1 MSGDYTR
8 FTFDPRQDHSGVLMQ
23 QGRVMLD
30 ADFNELV
37 ELIDRRLRAETIDII
52 GHCIVPSE
60 TPDAFLIGLA
70 GGGITIGPGRM
81 YADGLLAENHGGEP
95 REWYAALEEERG
107 TTPIAYE
114 AQPYLPDAANLQPAP
129 TQGGPYLV
137 YADVWKREVTRT
149 EDAGLVEKAVG
160 VDTATRTQTVWQVKV
175 YPPSG
180 SDVGLKGPITCD
192 TPDGDITGW
201 LDFTAPSAGRLT
213 TEGQGV
219 PASDDP
225 CVIPP
230 DGGYRGSENR
240 LYRVEVHDP
249 GGLGAATFKWSRD
262 NASIATNVLA
272 IDAARTELTVTRTA
286 RDAVLRF
293 STGDWVEV
301 TDDEHELYGLPGV
314 MRKVGPVD
322 DVALTLTLTTALPAG
337 TFDATD
343 PLRHTRVKRWDQTG
357 IVRDAAQNAVD
368 DVDANGG
375 VIKVPAAGTTLV
387 IEDGIQV
394 TLSVDPAGGRFRS
407 GDYWVFAARTV
418 DASVD
423 ELVKAPPRGIHHH
436 YCRIAIVDFGDK
448 GGPEDCR
455 TIWPLPCQCEGE
467 GGTGCGCDACVTV
480 ESHGSGTLTIQDAV
494 KQVVEAGGGTVCI
507 GPGRYPLR
515 QGVAIDGALSLRV
528 RGSGIA
534 TVLLYAGDGPALSID
549 RSIDV
554 RVNDM
559 TVIGVRR
566 GETAQNT
573 VEVSNSAVIGL
584 ERVTVFEDPVA
595 LLGFIQKGAVSR
607 PHGAAI
613 SLGGVLAD
621 CTISDCLLVAGTGVA
636 SLSPGKGDQRPFLVL
651 ADLAV
656 RDDVIFAT
664 HSGVQLGGG
673 RDATTLILLDRLTL
687 TSNSIYGCVDAG
699 VVVAGFQSP
708 TLLRAGITVRQSTLG
723 VFGHGVI
730 LGTGGAIVQDNVVTA
745 LGRGRGDAVR
755 EVRHGIG
762 LMRTRTSRLEE
773 IRVVA
778 NRVLGFSG
786 NGVAIAGT
794 VASVA
799 VTDNVVRACGGGV
812 VMLKGSSG
820 DRVSVRSNTIL
831 DAAPVADDAFVKA
844 FGIVLVGTTDGEIL
858 DNHVRFTRARGGAAV
873 PS

>member
-1 MSGDYTR
+1 
-8 FTFDPRQDHSGVLMQ
+8 
-23 QGRVMLD
+23 MLD

-70 GGGITIGPGRM
+70 GGGIIDRARTDVRRRPPRREPRRRAARVVPGTRGGTRHDADRLRRAAVPARRGEPPAGPDPGRPVS
-81 YADGLLAENHGGEP
+81 GL
-95 REWYAALEEERG
+95 RRCLEARG
-107 TTPIAYE
+107 H
-114 AQPYLPDAANLQPAP
+114 
-129 TQGGPYLV
+129 
-137 YADVWKREVTRT
+137 RT

-160 VDTATRTQTVWQVKV
+160 VDTARRTQTVWQVKV
-175 YPPSG
+175 YPPTG

-219 PASDDP
+219 PATDDP

-314 MRKVGPVD
+314 MRKIGPVD
-322 DVALTLTLTTALPAG
+322 DVALTVTLTTALPAG

-343 PLRHTRVKRWDQTG
+343 PLRHTRIKRWDQKG
-357 IVRDAAQNAVD
+357 VVRDAAQNAVD
-368 DVDANGG
+368 DVDTNGG

-436 YCRIAIVDFGDK
+436 YCRLAILDFSDK

-467 GGTGCGCDACVTV
+467 GGGCGCDACVTV
-480 ESHGSGTLTIQDAV
+480 ESHRSGVLTIQDAV

-515 QGVAIDGALSLRV
+515 QGVAIEGALSLRV
-528 RGSGIA
+528 RGAGVA
-534 TVLLYAGDGPALSID
+534 TVLLYAGDGPALSIG

-554 RVNDM
+554 RVQDL
-559 TVIGVRR
+559 TIIGVRR
-566 GETAQNT
+566 GETAQNSIDVADFGRHRPRAPDGLRGPGRVARLHPERHDIET
-573 VEVSNSAVIGL
+573 TRRGRLARWRPGGLRDQRLSPRRRDWDRLRVTGQGRPASFPRPRRSHRPRRRHLRHPRRRPARRWPGGDDADPPRPAVTGL
-584 ERVTVFEDPVA
+584 ELDLRLRRRGHHRGRLPVSDPA
-595 LLGFIQKGAVSR
+595 Q
-607 PHGAAI
+607 
-613 SLGGVLAD
+613 
-621 CTISDCLLVAGTGVA
+621 
-636 SLSPGKGDQRPFLVL
+636 
-651 ADLAV
+651 
-656 RDDVIFAT
+656 
-664 HSGVQLGGG
+664 
-673 RDATTLILLDRLTL
+673 
-687 TSNSIYGCVDAG
+687 
-699 VVVAGFQSP
+699 
-708 TLLRAGITVRQSTLG
+708 
-723 VFGHGVI
+723 
-730 LGTGGAIVQDNVVTA
+730 
-745 LGRGRGDAVR
+745 GRG
-755 EVRHGIG
+755 
-762 LMRTRTSRLEE
+762 SP
-773 IRVVA
+773 
-778 NRVLGFSG
+778 S
-786 NGVAIAGT
+786 AI
-794 VASVA
+794 
-799 VTDNVVRACGGGV
+799 
-812 VMLKGSSG
+812 
-820 DRVSVRSNTIL
+820 
-831 DAAPVADDAFVKA
+831 
-844 FGIVLVGTTDGEIL
+844 
-858 DNHVRFTRARGGAAV
+858 
-873 PS
+873 

>member
-8 FTFDPRQDHSGVLMQ
+8 FTFDPRRDHSGVLMQ

-175 YPPSG
+175 YPPPG

-201 LDFTAPSAGRLT
+201 VDFTAPSAGRLT

-219 PASDDP
+219 PATDDP

-249 GGLGAATFKWSRD
+249 GGLGRGDIQVVARQRVDRD
-262 NASIATNVLA
+262 ERAG
-272 IDAARTELTVTRTA
+272 IDAAGTELTVTRTA

-343 PLRHTRVKRWDQTG
+343 PLRHTRVKRWDQKG

-375 VIKVPAAGTTLV
+375 VIKVPAAGTTSSSRTGSRSPCRWTRPV
-387 IEDGIQV
+387 
-394 TLSVDPAGGRFRS
+394 AGSGRATTGSSPLEPWTPRSTSWSRHRRAASTITIAGSRSWTSATRAGRRTAGRS
-407 GDYWVFAARTV
+407 GRCRASVRAKAADV
-418 DASVD
+418 DAT
-423 ELVKAPPRGIHHH
+423 R
-436 YCRIAIVDFGDK
+436 
-448 GGPEDCR
+448 
-455 TIWPLPCQCEGE
+455 
-467 GGTGCGCDACVTV
+467 
-480 ESHGSGTLTIQDAV
+480 
-494 KQVVEAGGGTVCI
+494 
-507 GPGRYPLR
+507 
-515 QGVAIDGALSLRV
+515 
-528 RGSGIA
+528 
-534 TVLLYAGDGPALSID
+534 
-549 RSIDV
+549 
-554 RVNDM
+554 
-559 TVIGVRR
+559 
-566 GETAQNT
+566 
-573 VEVSNSAVIGL
+573 
-584 ERVTVFEDPVA
+584 
-595 LLGFIQKGAVSR
+595 
-607 PHGAAI
+607 
-613 SLGGVLAD
+613 
-621 CTISDCLLVAGTGVA
+621 A
-636 SLSPGKGDQRPFLVL
+636 SPS
-651 ADLAV
+651 
-656 RDDVIFAT
+656 
-664 HSGVQLGGG
+664 
-673 RDATTLILLDRLTL
+673 
-687 TSNSIYGCVDAG
+687 
-699 VVVAGFQSP
+699 SP
-708 TLLRAGITVRQSTLG
+708 T
-723 VFGHGVI
+723 
-730 LGTGGAIVQDNVVTA
+730 
-745 LGRGRGDAVR
+745 GR
-755 EVRHGIG
+755 E
-762 LMRTRTSRLEE
+762 S
-773 IRVVA
+773 
-778 NRVLGFSG
+778 
-786 NGVAIAGT
+786 
-794 VASVA
+794 
-799 VTDNVVRACGGGV
+799 
-812 VMLKGSSG
+812 
-820 DRVSVRSNTIL
+820 
-831 DAAPVADDAFVKA
+831 
-844 FGIVLVGTTDGEIL
+844 
-858 DNHVRFTRARGGAAV
+858 
-873 PS
+873 